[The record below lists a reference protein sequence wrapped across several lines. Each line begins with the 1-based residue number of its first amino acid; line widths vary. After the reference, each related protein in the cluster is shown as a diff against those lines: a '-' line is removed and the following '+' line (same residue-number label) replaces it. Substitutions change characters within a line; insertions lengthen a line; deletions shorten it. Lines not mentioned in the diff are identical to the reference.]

1 MTPSVQLAPRQR
13 GSSLAVDH
21 APVLAGLALVAP
33 SAPEDQAR
41 IVRLERRAGEFATA
55 PTPDLQL
62 VLVRG
67 RPVRTSGTWGS
78 EPFSATLSPGQF
90 VALAPGR
97 PSRVRFHDDHELLVL
112 TIDADLAADLCP
124 GLTDEHLEPLASA
137 RQADPLVQAL
147 VESLWRDD
155 ALMDGRVRESRIASV
170 LFELLRLSGSA
181 RAPAPAAG
189 GLAPWALKRVTDFM
203 DASLTRSPSLPDL
216 ARLVRLSPFH
226 FCRAF
231 KASTG
236 EPPHRWLQR
245 RRLEKA
251 KLLLQDSDLSI
262 LDVGAAV
269 GYEDPSHFS
278 KLFRRE
284 AGLTPRAYRRGTA
297 AGGRSRVETARAE
310 AQSPSGAYRTA

>member
-1 MTPSVQLAPRQR
+1 MNTSVHFAQRQR
-13 GSSLAVDH
+13 GSSLAMDH
-21 APVLAGLALVAP
+21 APVLAGLALAAP
-33 SAPEDQAR
+33 SASPDQAR
-41 IVRLERRAGEFATA
+41 IIRLERSAGEFATA

-67 RPVRTSGTWGS
+67 RPVRISGTWGA
-78 EPFSATLSPGQF
+78 EPFAATLSPGQF
-90 VALAPGR
+90 VALVPHR
-97 PSRVRFHDDHELLVL
+97 PSRVRFHNDHELLVL
-112 TIDADLAADLCP
+112 TIDAELAAELCP
-124 GLTDEHLEPLASA
+124 SLSDEHLEPLASA
-137 RQADPLVQAL
+137 KQADPLVQAL

-155 ALMDGRVRESRIASV
+155 ALGDGRVRESRIASV

-181 RAPAPAAG
+181 RAPAPEAG

-203 DASLTRSPSLPDL
+203 DASLTRSPSLPEL

-251 KLLLQDSDLSI
+251 KLLLQDSGLSI

-297 AGGRSRVETARAE
+297 ASRPVRGRTARAE
-310 AQSPSGAYRTA
+310 A